1 MKGYCLPVGVDT
13 VPPLRVA
20 ALTLLATSAIWVI
33 CMVQVPGLWMTVL
46 GLLQLMVAFPV
57 FKLWFDYRQFVVLQ
71 IGTNSQ
77 AALLADDEQ
86 RLEVGLG
93 AIMEFGPWMLIMV
106 QIRRAQLPFV
116 VAR

>member
-1 MKGYCLPVGVDT
+1 
-13 VPPLRVA
+13 
-20 ALTLLATSAIWVI
+20 
-33 CMVQVPGLWMTVL
+33 MVQVPGLWMTVL

-116 VAR
+116 VARQGNEEHFHRLRLLARETMSEKFWW